1 MKRILKDKEDIAISI
16 PLRSISMAMSHLVKI
31 VKVYADLSRKS
42 ISHLTYN
49 NVNQF
54 LHSMNNHSHI
64 FVVGITM
71 KV

>member
-42 ISHLTYN
+42 ISRLTGDY
-49 NVNQF
+49 VETRKMI
-54 LHSMNNHSHI
+54 L
-64 FVVGITM
+64 M
-71 KV
+71 K

>member
-42 ISHLTYN
+42 ISHLTGDY
-49 NVNQF
+49 VETRKMI
-54 LHSMNNHSHI
+54 L
-64 FVVGITM
+64 M
-71 KV
+71 K